1 MRSPYLKTGWGAFL
15 LYACL
20 AVVLVAATVQ
30 ATHICG
36 LKGAAI
42 SASAQ
47 DEGGSSPSGTFCTLC
62 MIAHSITA
70 ALVIVFL
77 FFPLL
82 RRAPV
87 RFVSQPSY
95 IPFAAS
101 FKLCVRPPPA
111 WL

>member
-30 ATHICG
+30 AAHICG
-36 LKGAAI
+36 LKNAAI

-47 DEGGSSPSGTFCTLC
+47 DEGNSSPSGTYCTMC

-70 ALVIVFL
+70 ALIIVFL
-77 FFPLL
+77 FTPLF
-82 RRAPV
+82 RRAPARSAFQV
-87 RFVSQPSY
+87 NY
-95 IPFAAS
+95 IPFATF